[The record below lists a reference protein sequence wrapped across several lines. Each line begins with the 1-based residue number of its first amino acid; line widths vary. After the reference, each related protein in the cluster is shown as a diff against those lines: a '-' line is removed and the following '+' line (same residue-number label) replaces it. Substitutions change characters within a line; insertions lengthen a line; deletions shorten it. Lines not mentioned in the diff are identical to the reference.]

1 LIELEGVKKSYQQG
15 SRKVEVLKG
24 VDLFV
29 GEGEFVAVV
38 GPSGSGKSTLL
49 NIIGGL
55 DRPTQ
60 GRVMVAGEE
69 ISRMGEEALA
79 RWRGRNIGF
88 VFQFFQLLPT
98 LTALENVML
107 PMELMGTFKGRRK
120 ERAMELLEMV
130 GLADRAHHLPGELSG
145 GEQQRVALA
154 RALVNDP
161 PIILADE
168 PTGNLDSVSGARVM
182 RALSQFHR
190 QGKTIVLVTHQMKL
204 AQEADRVLQLQD
216 GVLNEPDI
224 TLGR

>member
-69 ISRMGEEALA
+69 ISRMDEEALA

>member
-1 LIELEGVKKSYQQG
+1 MIELEGVKKSYQQG

-69 ISRMGEEALA
+69 ISRMDEEALA